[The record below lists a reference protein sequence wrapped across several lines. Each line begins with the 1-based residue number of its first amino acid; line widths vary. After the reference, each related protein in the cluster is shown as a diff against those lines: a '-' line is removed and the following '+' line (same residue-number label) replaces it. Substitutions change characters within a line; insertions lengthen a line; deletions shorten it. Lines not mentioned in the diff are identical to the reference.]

1 MVNIKRINELAKKQR
16 EVGLTEEEKKEQAV
30 LRKEY
35 IDSIVGNLKAELDN
49 TYIIDENGKHKVA
62 PKNKTLEKTSSNSN
76 DKSNEDNL
84 LN

>member
-16 EVGLTEEEKKEQAV
+16 EAGLTEEEKKEQAV

-35 IDSIVGNLKAELDN
+35 IDSVVGNLKAELDN
-49 TYIIDENGKHKVA
+49 TYIIDENGKHKVE
-62 PKNKTLEKTSSNSN
+62 PKNKTTDGEAKTT
-76 DKSNEDNL
+76 DKPEEDKV